1 MGAGREAQRVV
12 RSAEELL
19 GTGGHPADP
28 AHLPGREL
36 GVAADALEAGGGV
49 TPGLDLA
56 GLQHLL
62 AQRGTALGRGGGVK
76 LIEGDGVH
84 LDAEVDAVEQ
94 RAGYPAAVLP
104 HRAGR
109 AGAGA
114 GGVAVVA
121 ALAGVHGGYQ
131 LEPAG
136 VGGAASGA
144 ADRDLAVFQRL
155 AEHFEALAGK
165 LRQLVQKQD
174 AAVSQTALAGAEI
187 GPAASQRSGTGRVV
201 RAAEGPMGDE
211 PAPFGQL
218 PGDGVDLGRLYGL
231 FTAERRQDAGQTPG
245 QHGLAGAGCADQ
257 KHVVPACG
265 GNDHGP
271 AGEGLAHDVCKVR
284 GIVPALGGVEG
295 DGHRGGNG
303 GEAAQ
308 RVHHLPRGAGRV
320 DLHRVAARLGCF
332 GGVLGGDVQGP
343 DAVGGSGQRHGQHT
357 GHRAE
362 RTVQRQFA
370 EEGGILRRGFQLAG
384 GGQHRQQQGQVVDW
398 PGLADIGRGQ
408 VDRDVP
414 VRPLEAQILDGGTDA
429 VAALADGGIRQAH
442 QRKCGQPAGGVG
454 FDGHSK
460 AGQAIQAVT
469 SQNRV
474 HKILLREPPNDGK
487 LPFFGKETA
496 KKSSELEFRQI
507 IILIFII
514 VWGIDNV
521 NV

>member
-1 MGAGREAQRVV
+1 MREIAAIFTSKKSKRTVTHLSGSPFCVQQMQQRSERQINFFLCAVLQGFQHRIFVEELLSGQVGDGAGNPEDTVMGAGREAQRVV

-36 GVAADALEAGGGV
+36 GVAADTLEAGGGI

-62 AQRGTALGRGGGVK
+62 AQGGTALGRGGGVK
-76 LIEGDGVH
+76 LIEGNGVH

-94 RAGYPAAVLP
+94 RAGHPAAVLP

-121 ALAGVHGGYQ
+121 ALAGIHGGYQ

-174 AAVSQTALAGAEI
+174 AAVGQTAFAGAEVRS
-187 GPAASQRSGTGRVV
+187 AASQRSGTGRVM

-218 PGDGVDLGRLYGL
+218 PGDGVDLGRLHSL

-245 QHGLAGAGCADQ
+245 QHGFASAGCADQ

-271 AGEGLAHDVCKVR
+271 AGEGLAHDVCQVR

-295 DGHRGGNG
+295 
-303 GEAAQ
+303 
-308 RVHHLPRGAGRV
+308 LT
-320 DLHRVAARLGCF
+320 
-332 GGVLGGDVQGP
+332 
-343 DAVGGSGQRHGQHT
+343 RH
-357 GHRAE
+357 
-362 RTVQRQFA
+362 
-370 EEGGILRRGFQLAG
+370 
-384 GGQHRQQQGQVVDW
+384 
-398 PGLADIGRGQ
+398 
-408 VDRDVP
+408 
-414 VRPLEAQILDGGTDA
+414 
-429 VAALADGGIRQAH
+429 
-442 QRKCGQPAGGVG
+442 
-454 FDGHSK
+454 
-460 AGQAIQAVT
+460 
-469 SQNRV
+469 
-474 HKILLREPPNDGK
+474 
-487 LPFFGKETA
+487 
-496 KKSSELEFRQI
+496 
-507 IILIFII
+507 
-514 VWGIDNV
+514 
-521 NV
+521 